1 MNARERA
8 YQAARQGKVP
18 TPPPPPPPTSSS
30 LKMPHTLVIV
40 AALILLVLILSWLVP
55 SGEFQRMEK
64 LLPDGSRLKVPV
76 DGTYHQL
83 TKTYLGLQTLFLS
96 PIKGFLD
103 GAGLISFLL
112 IIGGSFGIF
121 QETGAVE
128 QGIKRLTVHVR
139 RHPWLETLFIP
150 VLMAVFSLAG
160 AVFGMAEELIPLV
173 MIFIALS
180 RALGYD
186 SIVGTAIPF
195 LGAAAGFACA
205 FFNPFTVGVAQGIAG
220 VPIYSGLAYR
230 VCAWV
235 VATGVV
241 IAYVMI
247 YAAKIK
253 KNPEL
258 SPVRDIDLARESQ
271 ASGAGDS
278 WNAKHILALLTFLGA
293 LILLVYGVLKHH
305 WYLEPIAALFLGM
318 GILIG
323 LISRMAPSTIAKHFV
338 AGAKDMV
345 GVVFIVAC
353 ARALLV
359 IANDARIMDTLLL
372 CGSSAIKVL
381 PKAMTA
387 QVMFLL
393 QCGINFFIH
402 SGTSQAALTMP
413 VLAPLSD
420 LVGITRQTCVYSFA
434 LSELI
439 NPILPTSAV
448 TMGVLGAAKI
458 PWERWAKWFL
468 PLMLILVV
476 LAFLLLVPPTLFFHW
491 GPV

>member
-1 MNARERA
+1 
-8 YQAARQGKVP
+8 
-18 TPPPPPPPTSSS
+18 
-30 LKMPHTLVIV
+30 MPHTLVV
-40 AALILLVLILSWLVP
+40 VGALIVLVLILSWLVP
-55 SGEFQRMEK
+55 SGEFLRVEK
-64 LLPDGSRLKVPV
+64 LLPDGGHIKVPV
-76 DGTYHQL
+76 NGTYHQL
-83 TKTYLGLQTLFLS
+83 PKTYLGLGTLFMA

-103 GAGLISFLL
+103 GAGLIAFLL

-139 RHPWLETLFIP
+139 RHPFLEVLFIP
-150 VLMAVFSLAG
+150 VLMTVFSLAG

-173 MIFIALS
+173 MIFVVLA

-186 SIVGTAIPF
+186 SIVGLAIPF

-235 VATGVV
+235 VATSVV

-247 YAAKIK
+247 YAAKVK

-258 SPVRDIDLARESQ
+258 SPVRDIDLARE
-271 ASGAGDS
+271 ASAATHASDA
-278 WNAKHILALLTFLGA
+278 WNTSHRLALLTFLAA
-293 LILLVYGVLKHH
+293 LVLLVYGVLKFH

-323 LISRMAPSTIAKHFV
+323 LISRMGPSDIAKHFI

-359 IANDARIMDTLLL
+359 IANDARILDTLLL
-372 CGSSAIKVL
+372 YGATAIQVL

-387 QVMFLL
+387 QLMFLL

-448 TMGVLGAAKI
+448 TMGVLGASKI
-458 PWERWAKWFL
+458 PWERWARWFL

-476 LAFLLLVPPTLFFHW
+476 LAFLLLIPPTLLFYW
-491 GPV
+491 GPI

>member
-1 MNARERA
+1 MNARERG
-8 YQAARQGKVP
+8 ARPK
-18 TPPPPPPPTSSS
+18 PPVSAPVSSTG

-40 AALILLVLILSWLVP
+40 GALIVLVLILSWIVP
-55 SGEFQRMEK
+55 SGEFQRIEK
-64 LLPDGSRLKVPV
+64 VLPDGGRLKVPV
-76 DGTYHQL
+76 DGTFQRL
-83 TKTYLGLQTLFLS
+83 PKTYLGLQTLFLA

-112 IIGGSFGIF
+112 IIGGSFAIF

-128 QGIKRLTVHVR
+128 QGIKRLMVHVR
-139 RHPWLETLFIP
+139 RHPVLEMFFIP
-150 VLMAVFSLAG
+150 VLMTVLSLAG
-160 AVFGMAEELIPLV
+160 AVFGMAEELIPFIV
-173 MIFIALS
+173 IFIALS

-230 VCAWV
+230 VGAWV

-253 KNPEL
+253 RNPEL
-258 SPVRDIDLARESQ
+258 SPVRDIDLARVST
-271 ASGAGDS
+271 APAGTGDA
-278 WNAKHILALLTFLGA
+278 WNATHILALLTFLGA
-293 LILLVYGVLKHH
+293 LILLVWGVLKYQ
-305 WYLEPIAALFLGM
+305 WYLEAIAALFLGM

-323 LISRMAPSTIAKHFV
+323 LISGMGPSAIAKHFV

-372 CGSSAIKVL
+372 YGSTAIRVL
-381 PKAMTA
+381 PAALTA
-387 QVMFLL
+387 QVMFLV
-393 QCGINFFIH
+393 QCVINFFIH

-458 PWERWAKWFL
+458 PWERWARWFL

-476 LAFLLLVPPTLFFHW
+476 LAFLLLVPPTLLFHW

>member
-1 MNARERA
+1 
-8 YQAARQGKVP
+8 
-18 TPPPPPPPTSSS
+18 
-30 LKMPHTLVIV
+30 MPHTLVV
-40 AALILLVLILSWLVP
+40 VGALIVLVLILSWLVP
-55 SGEFQRMEK
+55 SGEFLRVEK
-64 LLPDGSRLKVPV
+64 LLPDGGHIKVPV
-76 DGTYHQL
+76 NGTYHQL
-83 TKTYLGLQTLFLS
+83 PKTYLGLGTLFLA

-103 GAGLISFLL
+103 GAGLIAFLL

-139 RHPWLETLFIP
+139 RHPFLEVLFIP
-150 VLMAVFSLAG
+150 VLMTVFSLAG

-173 MIFIALS
+173 MIFVVLA

-186 SIVGTAIPF
+186 SIVGLAIPF

-230 VCAWV
+230 MGAWV
-235 VATGVV
+235 VATAVV
-241 IAYVMI
+241 IAYVMV
-247 YAAKIK
+247 YAAKVK

-258 SPVRDIDLARESQ
+258 SPVRDIDLARE
-271 ASGAGDS
+271 ASAPADSGDA
-278 WNAKHILALLTFLGA
+278 WNTSHVLALLTFLGA

-323 LISRMAPSTIAKHFV
+323 LISRMGPSDIAKHFI

-372 CGSSAIKVL
+372 YGAAAIQVL

-387 QVMFLL
+387 QLMFLL

-448 TMGVLGAAKI
+448 TMGVLGASKI
-458 PWERWAKWFL
+458 PWERWARWFL

-476 LAFLLLVPPTLFFHW
+476 LAFLLLIPPTLLFHW

>member
-1 MNARERA
+1 MNESS
-8 YQAARQGKVP
+8 P
-18 TPPPPPPPTSSS
+18 TQPLKPAVSASG

-40 AALILLVLILSWLVP
+40 GALIILVLILSWLVP
-55 SGEFQRMEK
+55 SGEFQRIEK
-64 LLPDGSRLKVPV
+64 VLPDGSRLKVPV
-76 DGTYHQL
+76 DGTFHQL
-83 TKTYLGLQTLFLS
+83 PKTYLGLQTLFLA

-139 RHPWLETLFIP
+139 RYPVLETLFIP
-150 VLMAVFSLAG
+150 VLMTVFSLAG

-173 MIFIALS
+173 MIFIVLS

-186 SIVGTAIPF
+186 SIVGIAIPF

-230 VCAWV
+230 IGAWF

-241 IAYVMI
+241 ITYVMI

-258 SPVRDIDLARESQ
+258 SPVRDIDLARESH
-271 ASGAGDS
+271 ATEGTGDD
-278 WNAKHILALLTFLGA
+278 WNTSHILALLTFLAA
-293 LILLVYGVLKHH
+293 LVLLVYGVLKHH
-305 WYLEPIAALFLGM
+305 WNLEPIAALFLGM
-318 GILIG
+318 GILVG
-323 LISRMAPSTIAKHFV
+323 LFSRMGPSDIAKHFV

-359 IANDARIMDTLLL
+359 IASDARIMDTLLL
-372 CGSSAIKVL
+372 YGSNAIRVL
-381 PKAMTA
+381 PHAMTA
-387 QVMFLL
+387 QLMFLL
-393 QCGINFFIH
+393 QCVINFFIH

-476 LAFLLLVPPTLFFHW
+476 LAFLLLIPPTMLFHW

>member
-1 MNARERA
+1 MS
-8 YQAARQGKVP
+8 P
-18 TPPPPPPPTSSS
+18 DPPPAPVGPRFR
-30 LKMPHTLVIV
+30 MPHTLVV
-40 AALILLVLILSWLVP
+40 VGALIVLVLILSWLVP
-55 SGEFQRMEK
+55 SGEFLRVEK
-64 LLPDGSRLKVPV
+64 LLPDGGHIKVPV
-76 DGTYHQL
+76 NGTYHQL
-83 TKTYLGLQTLFLS
+83 PKTYLGLGTLFLA

-103 GAGLISFLL
+103 GAGLIAFLL

-139 RHPWLETLFIP
+139 RHPFLEVLFIP
-150 VLMAVFSLAG
+150 VLMTVFSLAG

-173 MIFIALS
+173 MIFVVLA

-186 SIVGTAIPF
+186 SIVGLAIPF

-230 VCAWV
+230 MGAWV
-235 VATGVV
+235 VATAVV

-247 YAAKIK
+247 YAAKVK
-253 KNPEL
+253 KHPEL
-258 SPVRDIDLARESQ
+258 SPVRDIDLARE
-271 ASGAGDS
+271 ASAPADSGDA
-278 WNAKHILALLTFLGA
+278 WNTSHVLALLTFLGA
-293 LILLVYGVLKHH
+293 LVLLVYGVLKHH

-323 LISRMAPSTIAKHFV
+323 LISRMGPSDIAKHFI

-372 CGSSAIKVL
+372 YGAATIQVL

-387 QVMFLL
+387 QLMFLL

-448 TMGVLGAAKI
+448 TMGVLGASKI
-458 PWERWAKWFL
+458 PWERWARWFL

-476 LAFLLLVPPTLFFHW
+476 LAFLLLIPPTLLFHW

>member
-1 MNARERA
+1 MSDPS
-8 YQAARQGKVP
+8 QAVEVNPPVP
-18 TPPPPPPPTSSS
+18 SPG

-40 AALILLVLILSWLVP
+40 AALIVLVLILSWLVP
-55 SGEFQRMEK
+55 SGEFQRIEK
-64 LLPDGSRLKVPV
+64 VLPDGGRLRVPV
-76 DGTYHQL
+76 DGTFRQL
-83 TKTYLGLQTLFLS
+83 PKTHLGLQTLFLA

-139 RHPWLETLFIP
+139 RHPFLETLFIP
-150 VLMAVFSLAG
+150 VLMTVFSLAG

-173 MIFIALS
+173 PIFIALAC
-180 RALGYD
+180 ALGYD
-186 SIVGTAIPF
+186 AIVGTAIPF

-220 VPIYSGLAYR
+220 VPIYSGLGYR
-230 VCAWV
+230 VAAWV
-235 VATGVV
+235 VATGAV
-241 IAYVMI
+241 IAYVMV

-253 KNPEL
+253 RNPEL
-258 SPVRDIDLARESQ
+258 SPVRDLDLAREAQ
-271 ASGAGDS
+271 ASGAGDA
-278 WNAKHILALLTFLGA
+278 WNASHILALLTFLAA
-293 LILLVYGVLKHH
+293 LVLLVWGVLKHH

-323 LISRMAPSTIAKHFV
+323 LISRMGPSAIAKHFV

-359 IANDARIMDTLLL
+359 IANDAHIMDTLLL
-372 CGSSAIKVL
+372 YGSNAIRVL

-387 QVMFLL
+387 QVMFLV
-393 QCGINFFIH
+393 QCVINFFIH

-413 VLAPLSD
+413 VMAPLSD

-448 TMGVLGAAKI
+448 TMGILGAAKI
-458 PWERWAKWFL
+458 PWERWARWFL
-468 PLMLILVV
+468 PLMLLLVV

>member
-1 MNARERA
+1 VKT
-8 YQAARQGKVP
+8 AAPASKAPG
-18 TPPPPPPPTSSS
+18 

-40 AALILLVLILSWLVP
+40 GALIVLVLILSWLVP
-55 SGEFQRMEK
+55 SGEFQRIEK
-64 LLPDGSRLKVPV
+64 VLPDGSRLRVPV
-76 DGTYHQL
+76 DGTFQRL
-83 TKTYLGLQTLFLS
+83 PKTYLGLQTLFLA

-112 IIGGSFGIF
+112 IIGGSFAIF

-128 QGIKRLTVHVR
+128 QGIKRLMVHVR
-139 RHPWLETLFIP
+139 RHPMLELLFIP
-150 VLMAVFSLAG
+150 VLMTVFSLAG
-160 AVFGMAEELIPLV
+160 AVFGMAEELIPFIV
-173 MIFIALS
+173 IFIALS

-186 SIVGTAIPF
+186 SIVGTSIPF

-230 VCAWV
+230 MGAWV
-235 VATGVV
+235 VATAAV
-241 IAYVMI
+241 IAYVMV

-253 KNPEL
+253 RNPEL
-258 SPVRDIDLARESQ
+258 SPVRDIDLARETTT
-271 ASGAGDS
+271 AAGDDS
-278 WNAKHILALLTFLGA
+278 WNLSHILALLTFLGA
-293 LILLVYGVLKHH
+293 LVLLVWGVLKYN
-305 WYLEPIAALFLGM
+305 WYLEAIAALFLGM
-318 GILIG
+318 GIVIG
-323 LISRMAPSTIAKHFV
+323 LISRMGPSTLARHFV

-359 IANDARIMDTLLL
+359 IANDAKIMDTLLL
-372 CGSSAIKVL
+372 YGSSAIRLL
-381 PKAMTA
+381 PHAMTA
-387 QVMFLL
+387 QVMFLV
-393 QCGINFFIH
+393 QCVINFFIH

-413 VLAPLSD
+413 VMAPLSD

-458 PWERWAKWFL
+458 PWERWARWFL
-468 PLMLILVV
+468 PLMLMLVG
-476 LAFLLLVPPTLFFHW
+476 LAFLLLVPPTLLFHW

>member
-1 MNARERA
+1 VNAPEGVA
-8 YQAARQGKVP
+8 EPQPKP
-18 TPPPPPPPTSSS
+18 TAISTGI
-30 LKMPHTLVIV
+30 KMPHTLVIV
-40 AALILLVLILSWLVP
+40 AALIALVLILSWLVP
-55 SGEFQRMEK
+55 SGEFQRIEK
-64 LLPDGSRLKVPV
+64 ILPDGGHLKVPV
-76 DGTYHQL
+76 DGTFHRL
-83 TKTYLGLQTLFLS
+83 PKTYLGLQMLFLA

-139 RHPWLETLFIP
+139 RHPFLEMLFIP
-150 VLMAVFSLAG
+150 VLMTVFSLAG

-173 MIFIALS
+173 MIFIVLA

-220 VPIYSGLAYR
+220 VPIYSGLGYR
-230 VCAWV
+230 MGAWV
-235 VATGVV
+235 VATAVV
-241 IAYVMI
+241 ITYVMI

-253 KNPEL
+253 RNPDL
-258 SPVRDIDLARESQ
+258 SPVRDLDRARESHT
-271 ASGAGDS
+271 AAGSDDAWGTS
-278 WNAKHILALLTFLGA
+278 HILALLTFLAA
-293 LILLVYGVLKHH
+293 LILLVYGVLKFH

-323 LISRMAPSTIAKHFV
+323 LISRMGPSTIARHFV

-372 CGSSAIKVL
+372 YGSSAIRVL

-387 QVMFLL
+387 QVMFLV
-393 QCGINFFIH
+393 QCVINFFVH

-458 PWERWAKWFL
+458 PWEIWAKWFL
-468 PLMLILVV
+468 PLMLLLVV
-476 LAFLLLVPPTLFFHW
+476 LAFLLLVPPTLLFHW

>member
-1 MNARERA
+1 
-8 YQAARQGKVP
+8 
-18 TPPPPPPPTSSS
+18 
-30 LKMPHTLVIV
+30 MPHTLVIV
-40 AALILLVLILSWLVP
+40 GALIVLVLILSWIVP
-55 SGEFQRMEK
+55 SGEFERIDKM
-64 LLPDGSRLKVPV
+64 LPDGSSIKVPV
-76 DGTYHQL
+76 DGTYHRL
-83 TKTYLGLQTLFLS
+83 PKTFLGLQTLVLA
-96 PIKGFLD
+96 PIKGFLN

-112 IIGGSFGIF
+112 IIGGSFAVF

-128 QGIKRLTVHVR
+128 QGIKRLTTHMQ
-139 RHPWLETLFIP
+139 RHPTLESLFIP
-150 VLMAVFSLAG
+150 VLMTVFSLAG
-160 AVFGMAEELIPLV
+160 AVFGMAEELIPFIV
-173 MIFIALS
+173 IFIALS

-186 SIVGTAIPF
+186 SIVGTSIPF
-195 LGAAAGFACA
+195 LGAATGFACA

-230 VCAWV
+230 VIAWV
-235 VATGVV
+235 AATVVV
-241 IAYVMI
+241 IAYVMV

-253 KNPEL
+253 LNPEL
-258 SPVRDIDLARESQ
+258 SPVRDLDLARES
-271 ASGAGDS
+271 APSAGSGDA
-278 WNAKHILALLTFLGA
+278 WNTSHILALLTFLAA
-293 LILLVYGVLKHH
+293 LVLLVYGVLKYQ

-318 GILIG
+318 GILVG
-323 LISRMAPSTIAKHFV
+323 LIARMGPSSIAKHFV

-372 CGSSAIKVL
+372 YGSTAIRVL
-381 PKAMTA
+381 PQAMTA
-387 QVMFLL
+387 QVMFLV
-393 QCGINFFIH
+393 QCIINFFIH
-402 SGTSQAALTMP
+402 SGTAQAALTMP

-420 LVGITRQTCVYSFA
+420 LVGITRQTCVYSFS

-458 PWERWAKWFL
+458 PWELWARWFL

-476 LAFLLLVPPTLFFHW
+476 LAFVLLVPPTLFFHW

>member
-1 MNARERA
+1 
-8 YQAARQGKVP
+8 
-18 TPPPPPPPTSSS
+18 
-30 LKMPHTLVIV
+30 MPHTLVIV
-40 AALILLVLILSWLVP
+40 GALILLVLVLSWIVP
-55 SGEFQRMEK
+55 SGEFQRLEK
-64 LLPDGSRLKVPV
+64 VLPDGGRVKVPV
-76 DGTYHQL
+76 DGTFTRL
-83 TKTYLGLQTLFLS
+83 PKTHLGLHTLFLA

-112 IIGGSFGIF
+112 IIGGSFAVF

-139 RHPWLETLFIP
+139 RHRWLEVLFIP
-150 VLMAVFSLAG
+150 VLMSVFSLAG
-160 AVFGMAEELIPLV
+160 AVFGMAEELIPFIV
-173 MIFIALS
+173 IFIALS

-230 VCAWV
+230 AAAWV

-241 IAYVMI
+241 IAYVMV
-247 YAAKIK
+247 YAAKVK
-253 KNPEL
+253 RDPAS
-258 SPVRDIDLARESQ
+258 SPVRDIDLARETPAA
-271 ASGAGDS
+271 ASGDAWGPR
-278 WNAKHILALLTFLGA
+278 HILALLTFLGA
-293 LILLVYGVLKHH
+293 LVLLVYGVLRFQ
-305 WYLEPIAALFLGM
+305 WYLEAIAALFLGM
-318 GILIG
+318 GVLVG
-323 LISRMAPSTIAKHFV
+323 LIARMGPSDIARHFV

-359 IANDARIMDTLLL
+359 IANDAKIMDTLLL
-372 CGSSAIKVL
+372 YGSSTIRLL
-381 PKAMTA
+381 PQALAA
-387 QVMFLL
+387 QVMFLV
-393 QCGINFFIH
+393 QCVINFFIH

-413 VLAPLSD
+413 VMAPLSD

-458 PWERWAKWFL
+458 PWERWARWFL
-468 PLMLILVV
+468 PLGLILVV
-476 LAFLLLVPPTLFFHW
+476 LAFLLLVPPTLLFHW

>member
-1 MNARERA
+1 M
-8 YQAARQGKVP
+8 
-18 TPPPPPPPTSSS
+18 SSS
-30 LKMPHTLVIV
+30 QTGAPKRTFQMPHTLVV
-40 AALILLVLILSWLVP
+40 VGALILLVLVLSWLVP
-55 SGEFQRMEK
+55 SGEFQRVEK
-64 LLPDGSRLKVPV
+64 LLPDGGHVKVPV
-76 DGTYHQL
+76 DGSYREL
-83 TKTYLGLQTLFLS
+83 PKTYLGLETLLRA

-103 GAGLISFLL
+103 GAGLIAFLF
-112 IIGGSFGIF
+112 IIGGAFGIF

-128 QGIKRLTVHVR
+128 QGIRRLTVHVR
-139 RHPWLETLFIP
+139 RHRTLEVLFIP
-150 VLMAVFSLAG
+150 VLMTVFSLAG

-173 MIFIALS
+173 MIFVALA

-186 SIVGTAIPF
+186 SIVGVAIPF

-220 VPIYSGLAYR
+220 VPIYSGLGYR
-230 VCAWV
+230 VVAWV
-235 VATGVV
+235 VATSAV
-241 IAYVMI
+241 IAYVMV
-247 YAAKIK
+247 YAAKVK
-253 KNPEL
+253 RNPEL
-258 SPVRDIDLARESQ
+258 SPVRDLDLARE
-271 ASGAGDS
+271 AEAPPAGADAWRPAHVLS
-278 WNAKHILALLTFLGA
+278 LLAFLGA
-293 LILLVYGVLKHH
+293 IGILVWGVLKHQ
-305 WYLEPIAALFLGM
+305 WYLEPIGALFLGM
-318 GILIG
+318 GLVVG
-323 LISRMAPSTIAKHFV
+323 LISGMGPSTLARHFV

-345 GVVFIVAC
+345 GVVLIVAC

-359 IANDARIMDTLLL
+359 IANDAHIMDTLLKAGAATIGL
-372 CGSSAIKVL
+372 L
-381 PKAMTA
+381 PKALTA

-393 QCGINFFIH
+393 QCIINFFIH

-458 PWERWAKWFL
+458 PWERWARWFL
-468 PLMLILVV
+468 PLMLLLVG

-491 GPV
+491 GPI

>member
-1 MNARERA
+1 MSDQQPVVSP
-8 YQAARQGKVP
+8 QAPVAPKG
-18 TPPPPPPPTSSS
+18 

-40 AALILLVLILSWLVP
+40 GALMVLVLILSWLVP
-55 SGEFQRMEK
+55 SGEFQRIEK
-64 LLPDGSRLKVPV
+64 VLPDGSRIKIPV
-76 DGTYHQL
+76 DGTFHQL
-83 TKTYLGLQTLFLS
+83 PKTYLGLQTLFLA

-139 RHPWLETLFIP
+139 RHPLLETLFIP
-150 VLMAVFSLAG
+150 VLMTVFSLAG

-173 MIFIALS
+173 IIFIVLA

-186 SIVGTAIPF
+186 SIVGIAIPF

-220 VPIYSGLAYR
+220 VPIYSGLVYR

-235 VATGVV
+235 IATSVV

-247 YAAKIK
+247 YAAKVK
-253 KNPEL
+253 KHPEL
-258 SPVRDIDLARESQ
+258 SPVYDIDLARGTATPE
-271 ASGAGDS
+271 GIGNT
-278 WNAKHILALLTFLGA
+278 WNTSHILALLTFLA
-293 LILLVYGVLKHH
+293 AIILLVYGVLKYH
-305 WYLEPIAALFLGM
+305 WYLEAIAALFLGM
-318 GILIG
+318 GIVVG
-323 LISRMAPSTIAKHFV
+323 LIARLGPSAIARHFI

-372 CGSSAIKVL
+372 YGSGAIRVL
-381 PKAMTA
+381 PHAVTA

-458 PWERWAKWFL
+458 PWERWARWFL
-468 PLMLILVV
+468 PLMLILVG
-476 LAFLLLVPPTLFFHW
+476 LAFLLLIPPTLLFYW

>member
-1 MNARERA
+1 
-8 YQAARQGKVP
+8 
-18 TPPPPPPPTSSS
+18 
-30 LKMPHTLVIV
+30 MPHTLVIV
-40 AALILLVLILSWLVP
+40 AVLIVLVLVLSWLVP
-55 SGEFQRMEK
+55 SGEFQRIEK
-64 LLPDGSRLKVPV
+64 LLPDGGRVKVPV
-76 DGTYHQL
+76 DGTFHQL
-83 TKTYLGLQTLFLS
+83 PKTYLGLQTLFQA

-103 GAGLISFLL
+103 GAGLICFLL

-139 RHPWLETLFIP
+139 RHALLEKLFIP
-150 VLMAVFSLAG
+150 VLMTVFSLAG

-173 MIFIALS
+173 VIFIALA

-186 SIVGTAIPF
+186 SIVGIAIPF

-230 VCAWV
+230 VAAWFI
-235 VATGVV
+235 ATGVV
-241 IAYVMI
+241 IAYVMV
-247 YAAKIK
+247 YAAKVK
-253 KNPEL
+253 RNPAL
-258 SPVRDIDLARESQ
+258 SPVRDLDLARE
-271 ASGAGDS
+271 AAAPEAMGDS
-278 WNAKHILALLTFLGA
+278 WNRSHILALLTFLAA
-293 LILLVYGVLKHH
+293 LILLVYGVLKYQ
-305 WYLEPIAALFLGM
+305 WYLEAIAALFLGM
-318 GILIG
+318 GIVVG
-323 LISRMAPSTIAKHFV
+323 LIARLGPSDIAKHFI

-372 CGSSAIKVL
+372 YGSNAIRVL
-381 PKAMTA
+381 PRALTA

-393 QCGINFFIH
+393 QCVINFFIH

-458 PWERWAKWFL
+458 PWERWARWFL

-476 LAFLLLVPPTLFFHW
+476 LAFLLLVPPTLLFHW

>member
-1 MNARERA
+1 MNPASAPAPAGPRFR
-8 YQAARQGKVP
+8 
-18 TPPPPPPPTSSS
+18 
-30 LKMPHTLVIV
+30 MPHTLVV
-40 AALILLVLILSWLVP
+40 VGALIVLVLILSWLVP
-55 SGEFQRMEK
+55 SGEFLRVEK
-64 LLPDGSRLKVPV
+64 LLPDGGHIKVPV
-76 DGTYHQL
+76 NGTYHQL
-83 TKTYLGLQTLFLS
+83 PKTYLGLGTLFLA

-103 GAGLISFLL
+103 GAGLIAFLL

-139 RHPWLETLFIP
+139 RHPFLEVLFIP
-150 VLMAVFSLAG
+150 VLMTVFSLAG

-173 MIFIALS
+173 MIFVVLA

-186 SIVGTAIPF
+186 SIVGLAIPF

-230 VCAWV
+230 MGAWV
-235 VATGVV
+235 VATTVV

-247 YAAKIK
+247 YAAKVK

-258 SPVRDIDLARESQ
+258 SPVRDIDLARE
-271 ASGAGDS
+271 ASAPADAGEA
-278 WNAKHILALLTFLGA
+278 WNTSHVLALLTFLGA
-293 LILLVYGVLKHH
+293 LVLLVYGVLKHH

-323 LISRMAPSTIAKHFV
+323 LISRMGPSDIAKHFI

-372 CGSSAIKVL
+372 YGAAAIQVL

-387 QVMFLL
+387 QLMFLL

-448 TMGVLGAAKI
+448 TMGVLGASKI
-458 PWERWAKWFL
+458 PWERWARWFL

-476 LAFLLLVPPTLFFHW
+476 LAFLLLIPPTLLFHW

>member
-1 MNARERA
+1 
-8 YQAARQGKVP
+8 
-18 TPPPPPPPTSSS
+18 
-30 LKMPHTLVIV
+30 MPHTLVIV
-40 AALILLVLILSWLVP
+40 GALIGLVLLLSWLVP
-55 SGEFQRMEK
+55 SGAFARMDRI
-64 LLPDGSRLKVPV
+64 LPDGSRIKVPV
-76 DGTYHQL
+76 DGTFQRL
-83 TKTYLGLQTLFLS
+83 PKTYLGLQTLFLA

-112 IIGGSFGIF
+112 IIGGSFAIF

-128 QGIKRLTVHVR
+128 QGIKRLTVHVH
-139 RHPWLETLFIP
+139 RHPWLEALFIP
-150 VLMAVFSLAG
+150 VLMTVFSLAG
-160 AVFGMAEELIPLV
+160 AVFGMAEELIPFIV
-173 MIFIALS
+173 IFIALS

-230 VCAWV
+230 VAAWV
-235 VATGVV
+235 VATSVV

-247 YAAKIK
+247 YAARIK
-253 KNPEL
+253 RNPEL
-258 SPVRDIDLARESQ
+258 SPVRDIDLARESSLA
-271 ASGAGDS
+271 ASGDT
-278 WNAKHILALLTFLGA
+278 WNRSHVLALLTFLAG
-293 LILLVYGVLKHH
+293 LVLLVYGVLRFQ
-305 WYLEPIAALFLGM
+305 WYLEAIAALFLGM
-318 GILIG
+318 GLLIG
-323 LISRMAPSTIAKHFV
+323 LIAGMGPSAIASHFV

-372 CGSSAIKVL
+372 YGSSAIRLL
-381 PKAMTA
+381 PRALTA
-387 QVMFLL
+387 QVMFLV
-393 QCGINFFIH
+393 QCVINFFIH
-402 SGTSQAALTMP
+402 SGTAQAALTMP

-420 LVGITRQTCVYSFA
+420 LVGITRQTCVYSFS

-458 PWERWAKWFL
+458 PWDRWARWFL

-476 LAFLLLVPPTLFFHW
+476 LAFLLLVPPTLLFHW
-491 GPV
+491 GPL